1 MPEGNPGSVYSR
13 FDSTSGPGDDSSTF
27 NFLHL
32 DCAFL
37 RIARIGA
44 VAVTLIIW
52 ALPLYNTSIG
62 LGDGG
67 AFLIAPLP
75 TASRLRGA
83 CAPAITLTHPTP
95 GSFPRRLH
103 RTVRGGRCA
112 LLPAVLCCAA
122 SALP

>member
-37 RIARIGA
+37 KIARIGA

-83 CAPAITLTHPTP
+83 CAPAITLTHPP
-95 GSFPRRLH
+95 HLAVFPADFIALY
-103 RTVRGGRCA
+103 VVAGALCCPLRCA
-112 LLPAVLCCAA
+112 AA
-122 SALP
+122 ALP